1 MTTRS
6 NGPLAGFGWLQK
18 SVDIAYRHP
27 KPVFGGAA
35 ILMLLSVLP
44 ALLVV
49 LMQFHSIHPGTPAS
63 PTEIVGIMAGP
74 ALLSLLIIPI
84 YAGYLQVIGAAEQ
97 DLPARARDVLKPYR
111 NGEAWRIIGYGL
123 AMMLI
128 YYALITGVIV
138 VSSGGDIAA
147 WYMQLMVAQANHLP
161 PPPVPSGFGIMMAL
175 LALVGLLMLGFYAIS
190 LGQVALGGRSVFGA
204 IGDGAVG
211 ALKNVLPL
219 LVLALS
225 VIVAFIVAAIVIAI
239 LAAVI
244 ILLGKL
250 VGAWLMFLLLIPLY
264 IAFLL
269 LMQVVMFG
277 VMYAI
282 WRSTCGDDMASD
294 AMPSITA

>member
-18 SVDIAYRHP
+18 SVGIAYRHP

-35 ILMLLSVLP
+35 ILMLLSLLP
-44 ALLVV
+44 ALFAV
-49 LMQFHSIHPGTPAS
+49 LIQFHSIHPGTPAG
-63 PTEIVGIMAGP
+63 PAEIAGIMAGP
-74 ALLSLLIIPI
+74 VLLGLLIIPI

-97 DLPARARDVLKPYR
+97 GLPARARDVFKPYR

-123 AMMLI
+123 VMMLI
-128 YYALITGVIV
+128 YYALTAIVIM
-138 VSSGGDIAA
+138 VSSGGDVAT

-175 LALVGLLMLGFYAIS
+175 FVLVGLLMLGFYAIG
-190 LGQVALGGRSVFGA
+190 LGQIALGGRSVFGA

-219 LVLALS
+219 LVLMLS
-225 VIVAFIVAAIVIAI
+225 VIVAFIVVLIVIAI
-239 LAAVI
+239 LAIVAT
-244 ILLGKL
+244 LLGKL
-250 VGAWLMFLLLIPLY
+250 VGMWLMFLLLIPLY
-264 IAFLL
+264 IAFMLCL
-269 LMQVVMFG
+269 QVVMFG

-282 WRSTCGDDMASD
+282 WRSTCGDNMAT
-294 AMPSITA
+294 AATPSIAA